1 MFANSLFLNFVNVKE
16 KIMRGFWCCLTILSS
31 MFFVC
36 SLNAQEVADT
46 LNLNLK
52 ERQKELRRNGLKP
65 QTPVKH
71 VLLQDTVQ
79 LTDTLMMSVDSVE
92 AKKHFAELKHMQDSI
107 LSDSIK
113 RLDYG
118 KVRMFKPD
126 PNRAMW
132 LSLLCPGLGQIY
144 NRRYWKLPLVVG
156 GFVGLGYATAWNNK
170 MYVDYTKAYRDAMDN
185 DPSTKSYMDF
195 YPPTTKEEDLDMAWL
210 KKALKSKKDYYRRNK
225 ELCIISMVG
234 MYLLC
239 VVDAYVDASLM
250 NFDISEDLSMQVKP
264 AVINPQYTDKKL
276 PSLGL
281 QCAFNF

>member
-1 MFANSLFLNFVNVKE
+1 MNVKNN
-16 KIMRGFWCCLTILSS
+16 IIRPVLCCLVVLLSCNS
-31 MFFVC
+31 VC
-36 SLNAQEVADT
+36 RLNAQEVADSVNGKT
-46 LNLNLK
+46 NIQNLK
-52 ERQKELRRNGLKP
+52 KDIRKNGMMPK
-65 QTPVKH
+65 TPVKP
-71 VLLQDTVQ
+71 VLLQDTVVN
-79 LTDTLMMSVDSVE
+79 LNDSLLMATDSVAA
-92 AKKHFAELKHMQDSI
+92 AKRLTEFNHIQDSI
-107 LSDSIK
+107 RKDSLM

-118 KVRMFKPD
+118 NVKIFKPD

-132 LSLLCPGLGQIY
+132 LSLLCPGLGQVY

-170 MYVDYTKAYRDAMDN
+170 MLVDYTKAYRDAMDN
-185 DPSTKSYMDF
+185 DPSTNSYMDF
-195 YPPTTKEEDLDMAWL
+195 YPPTTKEENIDMAWL
-210 KKALKSKKDYYRRNK
+210 KKSLKSKKDFYRRNK
-225 ELCIISMVG
+225 ELCIISIVG

-264 AVINPQYTDKKL
+264 AVIEPRYIDNKL

>member
-1 MFANSLFLNFVNVKE
+1 M
-16 KIMRGFWCCLTILSS
+16 ILSWLL
-31 MFFVC
+31 VC
-36 SLNAQEVADT
+36 PLGAQEVADT
-46 LNLNLK
+46 SNNKPPIK
-52 ERQKELRRNGLKP
+52 ELQKEIRRNGMIPRLPEKP
-65 QTPVKH
+65 
-71 VLLQDTVQ
+71 VLQQDTAIQ
-79 LTDTLMMSVDSVE
+79 LNDSLLMNTDSVA
-92 AKKHFAELKHMQDSI
+92 AKMRFAEMERIQDSI
-107 LSDSIK
+107 RNDSIT

-118 KVRMFKPD
+118 NVKMFKPD

-170 MYVDYTKAYRDAMDN
+170 MLVDYTKAYRDAMDN
-185 DPSTKSYMDF
+185 DPSTNSYMDF
-195 YPPTTKEEDLDMAWL
+195 YPPTTKEEDIDMAWL
-210 KKALKSKKDYYRRNK
+210 KKSLKSKKDYYRRNK

-234 MYLLC
+234 IYLLC

-250 NFDISEDLSMQVKP
+250 NFDISDDLTMQVKP
-264 AVINPQYTDKKL
+264 AVIEPRYTDKKL

>member
-1 MFANSLFLNFVNVKE
+1 MDVKNNIIRPFLF
-16 KIMRGFWCCLTILSS
+16 CLVVLLSCTS
-31 MFFVC
+31 VC
-36 SLNAQEVADT
+36 RLNAQEVTDSVNGKT
-46 LNLNLK
+46 GIQNL
-52 ERQKELRRNGLKP
+52 QKEIRKSGMIPRS
-65 QTPVKH
+65 PVKP
-71 VLLQDTVQ
+71 VLQQDTVVN
-79 LTDTLMMSVDSVE
+79 LNDSLLLATDSVAAQKRLTE
-92 AKKHFAELKHMQDSI
+92 FNHIQDSI
-107 LSDSIK
+107 RKDSLM

-118 KVRMFKPD
+118 NVKIFKPD

-132 LSLLCPGLGQIY
+132 LSLLCPGLGQVY

-170 MYVDYTKAYRDAMDN
+170 MLVDYTKAYRDAMDN
-185 DPSTKSYMDF
+185 DPSTNSYMDF
-195 YPPTTKEEDLDMAWL
+195 YPPTTKEENIDMAWL
-210 KKALKSKKDYYRRNK
+210 KKSLKSKKDFYRRNK
-225 ELCIISMVG
+225 ELCIISIVG

-264 AVINPQYTDKKL
+264 AVIEPRYTDKKL